1 MKKKNL
7 IMAGILGCICAM
19 ATVPYTYGVVRA
31 EANLGEDITTSEVT
45 TEDNII
51 TFEPA
56 YTVVDDDNLRLQID
70 SVQKVEDTEFLQYN
84 INLNIE
90 NKNQEHDVDCTV
102 STDSCSVNGYMVTF
116 GNDGT
121 PTKAGKKNDSAKYT
135 CTIFKNNGQFSSDGS
150 EHIKSLKDLL
160 TFEATAMVKVYDYT
174 GSANVVI
181 DRYSVNI
188 SLADNKTEEV
198 LPNAEENLSLELIDG
213 IKFGDTREQVNE
225 KLKSAENCSKMD
237 TVYTSADEY
246 FIQGYSSETE
256 FDLAFKINL
265 EGYRSSV
272 TCVYEGDEGGL
283 VDLHASVAGSN
294 DESYSDVFE
303 GLRAKITDK
312 YGEPVANA
320 DIEHRSGTVGF
331 AYDEFVDLQNYFDKT
346 VEVEK
351 YSEWDLPEY
360 NVKIELF
367 QAKSGEQEYVY
378 IDYRYQE

>member
-7 IMAGILGCICAM
+7 IMAGILGGICVT

-45 TEDNII
+45 TDDNII

-56 YTVVDDDNLRLQID
+56 YTVVDDDNLKLQID
-70 SVQKVEDTEFLQYN
+70 SVQKIEDTEIIQYN

-90 NKNQEHDVDCTV
+90 NKNQEHDIDCTV
-102 STDSCSVNGYMVTF
+102 YADDCSVDGYMVEF

-121 PTKAGKKNDSAKYT
+121 QTKAGKKNDSAKYT
-135 CTIFKNNGQFSSDGS
+135 CTIFKNNEQFSSGGS
-150 EHIKSLKDLL
+150 EHIKSLEDLL
-160 TFEATAMVKVYDYT
+160 TFEATATVTLYDYT
-174 GSANVVI
+174 GSGNQLI
-181 DRYSVNI
+181 DSYSVNI
-188 SLADNKTEEV
+188 SLADNKTEEG
-198 LPNAEENLSLELIDG
+198 LPNEETLSLELIDG

-225 KLKSAENCSKMD
+225 KLKSAENCPKMD

-246 FIQGYSSETE
+246 FMQGYSSETE
-256 FDLAFKINL
+256 LDLAFKINL
-265 EGYRSSV
+265 EGYCSSV

>member
-56 YTVVDDDNLRLQID
+56 YTVVDDDNLKLQID
-70 SVQKVEDTEFLQYN
+70 SVQKIEDTEIIQYN

-225 KLKSAENCSKMD
+225 KLKSAENCPRMRTD
-237 TVYTSADEY
+237 YTSASDY
-246 FIQGYSSETE
+246 FVQGYSCESPQSE
-256 FDLAFKINL
+256 LAFKINL
-265 EGYRSSV
+265 EGYLASI

-283 VDLHASVAGSN
+283 VDLHASVADSDDN
-294 DESYSDVFE
+294 VAESDVFA
-303 GLRAKITDK
+303 GLQAKITDK
-312 YGEPVANA
+312 YGEPMANA
-320 DIEHRSGTVGF
+320 DIEHRSGKVGF
-331 AYDEFVDLQNYFDKT
+331 AYDEVVNWRKSL
-346 VEVEK
+346 EVEK
-351 YSEWDLPEY
+351 YSEWNLPNY
-360 NVKIELF
+360 NAKIELLLVK
-367 QAKSGEQEYVY
+367 AGEREYVF